1 MTTLGAENTYNIKY
15 TLASEDDK
23 VLHDIEIDDIG
34 EHFIESADEDLAT
47 FIMNWPESDV
57 KGLCWGR
64 VTEHPQDNDYFYTVK
79 DGTSLNI
86 TSGAVIESLVIDR
99 LPLVGWDCWTN
110 MDTVNNIF
118 NMLDDTYTV
127 TIGNY
132 SFTMT
137 DDKEHL
143 SENIEQFKKALS
155 NYGSKRPG
163 YVSNYIDQYS
173 SVSFKIKN
181 DVIDYK
187 QVFPI
192 LNTKSSYKVNITE
205 DNFLYK
211 LQNIWNRVVLGIQ
224 SYFDASSLVNSR
236 LNFNLDLSN
245 RLKRDTLTIKRDE
258 DIVSFYRKID
268 GKNDTIIKKIFI
280 TTSNNINFTNFDSLE
295 YLEQTGTKDYYSS
308 NRFYFV
314 NSLTAK
320 SIKYI
325 IPKDFNTEDIQDNIK
340 QLSKAEHLTIDRIGG
355 LPENS
360 FTRLNYSKLLKEIT
374 LTNITE
380 VGNTSFVNLPNSLTN
395 ISLPNTLLKI
405 GDNCFAASNDVKDT
419 FSITVPESVTEIGK
433 NAFMNVPKIYYKGT
447 ATGAPW
453 GAKEVITEF

>member
-1 MTTLGAENTYNIKY
+1 MTTLGAENTSNIKY

-34 EHFIESADEDLAT
+34 KHFIESADEDLAT
-47 FIMNWPESDV
+47 FKMDWPESDV
-57 KGLCWGR
+57 LGLCWGR

-86 TSGAVIESLVIDR
+86 TSGTVIESLIIDR

-118 NMLDDTYTV
+118 NMLDNTYTV

-132 SFTMT
+132 SFTMI

-163 YVSNYIDQYS
+163 YVSNYIDKSS

-192 LNTKSSYKVNITE
+192 LKTKSSYKVSITE

-224 SYFDASSLVNSR
+224 SYFNEKSYLVNSGP
-236 LNFNLDLSN
+236 NFNLDLSN
-245 RLKRDTLTIKRDE
+245 RLKKDTLTIKRYE
-258 DIVSFYRKID
+258 DIGIYEKID
-268 GKNDTIIKKIFI
+268 GKNDTMIKKIYI
-280 TTSNNINFTNFDSLE
+280 TASHRIVFNNFDSLE
-295 YLEQTGTKDYYSS
+295 YLEQTGIKDSYNLNEFEFVQS
-308 NRFYFV
+308 N
-314 NSLTAK
+314 TAK

-325 IPKDFNTEDIQDNIK
+325 IPKDINTEDIQDTLLQLIK
-340 QLSKAEHLTIDRIGG
+340 TEQLTIDRIGG
-355 LPENS
+355 LPESS
-360 FTRLNYSKLLKEIT
+360 FTSLHYSKILKEIK

-380 VGNTSFVNLPNSLTN
+380 IGNTSFVDLPNSITN

-405 GDNCFAASNDVKDT
+405 GDTCFLASYDVKDT
-419 FSITVPESVTEIGK
+419 FSITIPESVTEIGK

>member
-1 MTTLGAENTYNIKY
+1 MTNLGAENTYNIKY

-23 VLHDIEIDDIG
+23 VLHDIEINDIG

-47 FIMNWPESDV
+47 FKMDWPESDV

-86 TSGAVIESLVIDR
+86 TSGAVIESLAIDR

-110 MDTVNNIF
+110 METVNNIF
-118 NMLDDTYTV
+118 NMLNDTYTV

-132 SFTMT
+132 SFTMI

-155 NYGSKRPG
+155 NYGSKRPN
-163 YVSNYIDQYS
+163 YVSNYINIFS

-192 LNTKSSYKVNITE
+192 LKTKSSYKVSITE

-211 LQNIWNRVVLGIQ
+211 LQNIWIRVVLGIQ
-224 SYFDASSLVNSR
+224 SYFKGSSLVNTNS
-236 LNFNLDLSN
+236 NFNLDLSN

-258 DIVSFYRKID
+258 DIINHYFDID
-268 GKNDTIIKKIFI
+268 GKNDTIIKKIYI
-280 TTSNNINFTNFDSLE
+280 TTSSETSFTNFDSLE
-295 YLEQTGTKDYYSS
+295 YLEQTGIKDSYSY
-308 NRFYFV
+308 NMFYFV
-314 NSLTAK
+314 QSNTAK

-325 IPKDFNTEDIQDNIK
+325 IPKDFNTEDIQDNFI
-340 QLSKAEHLTIDRIGG
+340 QLIKAEQLTIDRIGG
-355 LPENS
+355 LPESS
-360 FTRLNYSKLLKEIT
+360 FTGLNYSKQLKEII

-380 VGNTSFVNLPNSLTN
+380 IGNDSFINLQNSITN

-405 GDNCFAASNDVKDT
+405 GDYCFSPSYDVKDT
-419 FSITVPESVTEIGK
+419 FSITVPESVTEIGE
-433 NAFMNVPKIYYKGT
+433 NAFKSVPKIYYKGT

>member
-1 MTTLGAENTYNIKY
+1 M
-15 TLASEDDK
+15 
-23 VLHDIEIDDIG
+23 LHDIEIDDMG

-47 FIMNWPESDV
+47 FKMNWSNT

-64 VTEHPQDNDYFYTVK
+64 VTEHPQDNDYFYTVT

-86 TSGAVIESLVIDR
+86 TSGAVIESLEIDR

-110 MDTVNNIF
+110 MDTVNNIL

-127 TIGNY
+127 TIGDY
-132 SFTMT
+132 SFTMI
-137 DDKEHL
+137 DDKAHL

-163 YVSNYIDQYS
+163 YVSDYIAPRS
-173 SVSFKIKN
+173 SVSFRIKN
-181 DVIDYK
+181 DRIDYK

-192 LNTKSSYKVNITE
+192 FSTKSDYKYDITE
-205 DNFLYK
+205 NNFLYK
-211 LQNIWNRVVLGIQ
+211 LQNIWTRVLLNLQ
-224 SYFDASSLVNSR
+224 SYFNESSYLVNSS

-258 DIVSFYRKID
+258 DIHSIYHEID
-268 GKNDTIIKKIFI
+268 GKNDTIVKNIFI
-280 TTSNNINFTNFDSLE
+280 STSNDVSFTNFDSLE
-295 YLEQTGTKDYYSS
+295 YLEQTGIKDDHIM
-308 NRFYFV
+308 NKFYFV
-314 NSLTAK
+314 QSDTAK

-325 IPKDFNTEDIQDNIK
+325 IPKDISTEQIQDNFII
-340 QLSKAEHLTIDRIGG
+340 LPKAEQLTIDRIGG
-355 LPENS
+355 LPESS
-360 FTRLNYSKLLKEIT
+360 FTILNYSKLLKEIT

-380 VGNTSFVNLPNSLTN
+380 IGNESFVNIPNNVTN

-405 GDNCFAASNDVKDT
+405 GNSCFAALYDVKDT
-419 FSITVPESVTEIGK
+419 FSITVPESVTEIGQK
-433 NAFMNVPKIYYKGT
+433 AFMNVPKIYYKGT

>member
-23 VLHDIEIDDIG
+23 LLHDIEIDDRG
-34 EHFIESADEDLAT
+34 KHFIESADEDLAT
-47 FIMNWPESDV
+47 FKMDWPNN

-64 VTEHPQDNDYFYTVK
+64 ITEHPQDNDYFYTVT

-86 TSGAVIESLVIDR
+86 TSGAVVESLEIDR

-110 MDTVNNIF
+110 MDTVNNIL

-127 TIGNY
+127 TIGDY
-132 SFTMT
+132 SFTMI
-137 DDKEHL
+137 DDKAHL

-163 YVSNYIDQYS
+163 YVSDYIHPS
-173 SVSFKIKN
+173 NSVSFRIKN
-181 DVIDYK
+181 DRVDYK

-192 LNTKSSYKVNITE
+192 FMKKSDYKYDITE
-205 DNFLYK
+205 NNFLYK
-211 LQNIWNRVVLGIQ
+211 LQNIWVRVLLNIQ
-224 SYFDASSLVNSR
+224 SYFESSSLVNSS

-258 DIVSFYRKID
+258 DITTIYSEID
-268 GKNDTIIKKIFI
+268 GKNDTIIKNIFI
-280 TTSNNINFTNFDSLE
+280 TTVTGIRFTNFASLE
-295 YLEQTGTKDYYSS
+295 YLEQTGIKDSYFG
-308 NRFYFV
+308 NRFDFV
-314 NSLTAK
+314 QSDTAK

-325 IPKDFNTEDIQDNIK
+325 IPKDISTGQIENNYF
-340 QLSKAEHLTIDRIGG
+340 SSVKAEQITIDRIGG
-355 LPENS
+355 LPETS
-360 FTRLNYSKLLKEIT
+360 FVFSSYIKLLKEIT

-380 VGNTSFVNLPNSLTN
+380 IGNDSFANLPNSVTK
-395 ISLPNTLLKI
+395 IELPNTLLRI
-405 GDNCFAASNDVKDT
+405 GDYCFTASYDVKDT
-419 FSITVPESVTEIGK
+419 FSITVPESVTEIGQH
-433 NAFMNVPKIYYKGT
+433 AFIYVPKIYYKGT